1 MELVRKT
8 IHMIRQK
15 GKAVSQMTLDDDYNI
30 PETMPDAG
38 MIVQEKGKIDIEEIK
53 AENGRVLLRGA
64 LKFFILYMDDAEES
78 SLHSVKGQIPFEET
92 MNVESALR
100 QWPRWSRLRKN

>member
-64 LKFFILYMDDAEES
+64 LKFFILYMDDACLLYTSDAADE
-78 SLHSVKGQIPFEET
+78 L
-92 MNVESALR
+92 
-100 QWPRWSRLRKN
+100 

>member
-78 SLHSVKGQIPFEET
+78 SLHKT
-92 MNVESALR
+92 R
-100 QWPRWSRLRKN
+100 